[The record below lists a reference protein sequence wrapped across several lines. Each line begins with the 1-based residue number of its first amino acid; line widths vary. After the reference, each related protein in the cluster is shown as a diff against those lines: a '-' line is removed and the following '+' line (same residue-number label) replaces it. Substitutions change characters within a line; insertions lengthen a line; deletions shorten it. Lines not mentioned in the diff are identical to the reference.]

1 MTSAESTPTGSRL
14 VLVRHAKSDYPWG
27 VDDHDRPLNER
38 GRRDAPAVGRW
49 LDEHVT
55 WRDGDGPIV
64 LVSTARRAQL
74 TWGLA
79 SAELGGGWSTVPV
92 VDEARIYEAPVSAL
106 LDVVRKAGG
115 TSRLVVLVGHNP
127 GLAGLTLHLAADD
140 PLRRQATEKFP
151 TSAIAVLESGQPLD
165 TAVDRPGSMRV
176 SAFAVPRG

>member
-1 MTSAESTPTGSRL
+1 MTSADTTPASSRL

-27 VDDHDRPLNER
+27 VVDHDRPLNER

-55 WRDGDGPIV
+55 WADDAAPVV

-79 SAELGGGWSTVPV
+79 SAELGERWSSVPV
-92 VDEARIYEAPVSAL
+92 VDEARIYEAPLSAL
-106 LDVVRKAGG
+106 VEVVRAAGRG
-115 TSRLVVLVGHNP
+115 SRLVVLVGHNP
-127 GLAGLTLHLAADD
+127 GLAGLVLHLASDD
-140 PLRRQATEKFP
+140 EVRREATEKFP
-151 TSAIAVLESGQPLD
+151 TSAVAVLEAEQSLD
-165 TAVDRPGSMRV
+165 AAVDRPGSMRV

>member
-1 MTSAESTPTGSRL
+1 MTSADSSHASGRL

-27 VDDHDRPLNER
+27 VDDHDRPLNDR

-55 WRDGDGPIV
+55 WPDDVEPIV
-64 LVSTARRAQL
+64 VVSTARRAQL

-79 SAELGGGWSTVPV
+79 SAELGERWSGVPV

-106 LDVVRKAGG
+106 LDVVRDAGG
-115 TSRLVVLVGHNP
+115 GRGLVLLVGHNP
-127 GLAGLTLHLAADD
+127 GLAGLVLHLAADD
-140 PLRRQATEKFP
+140 DLRRQATEKFP
-151 TSAIAVLESGQPLD
+151 TSAIAVLEADGSLEEGLG
-165 TAVDRPGSMRV
+165 RPGSMRV